1 MTRNEEVVDEL
12 ASQLERLGI
21 DITTEAG
28 RSEFR
33 DDMRWAKQNRKRC
46 EKVFGA
52 TVLVII
58 GGTAT
63 LLGNWLLTGA
73 GAYFKGSGGQ

>member
-1 MTRNEEVVDEL
+1 MAKNDEIVEEL
-12 ASQLERLGI
+12 TSQLERLGI
-21 DITTEAG
+21 DITTEQG
-28 RSEFR
+28 RGEFR
-33 DDMRWAKQNRKRC
+33 DDIRWAKQNRKRC

-63 LLGNWLLTGA
+63 LLGNWLLQGA
-73 GAYFKGSGGQ
+73 GAYFKGTGP